1 MLLERVKEA
10 AAGSTTRQAP
20 ERSRSFCRTL
30 VIAGPSAP
38 AMGEM
43 ATSTLRVCSITM
55 TGAESW
61 DRRREG
67 ASRSSGRINLIET
80 DKSMGAKAPVKIL
93 A

>member
-1 MLLERVKEA
+1 
-10 AAGSTTRQAP
+10 
-20 ERSRSFCRTL
+20 
-30 VIAGPSAP
+30 
-38 AMGEM
+38 
-43 ATSTLRVCSITM
+43 M